1 LLLHNFVQDSLAM
14 MSNSSQ

>member
-1 LLLHNFVQDSLAM
+1 LLLNNFVQDSLAM